1 LFGLVNYKEVKIQKL
16 GLQLPTQI
24 SGWKQLGSTPL
35 LWTRREPSFSYVYQ
49 PIAWLEQ
56 IFRLTLVGYDS
67 TMKMEPRTDVSQIEQ
82 SYVAVPSL
90 M

>member
-1 LFGLVNYKEVKIQKL
+1 MVSDFTG
-16 GLQLPTQI
+16 
-24 SGWKQLGSTPL
+24 SGRS
-35 LWTRREPSFSYVYQ
+35 
-49 PIAWLEQ
+49 
-56 IFRLTLVGYDS
+56 YDS